1 MSEKP
6 DPFVLLSVH
15 YVVSC
20 GNCPFVESY
29 TKTFVPTPTRQLFRK
44 VVMFHLFMILGF
56 TICVFILGMVFGAEI
71 VSKKPEEPREEQG
84 HSVGMPLDRKYRE
97 YGGGR

>member
-1 MSEKP
+1 
-6 DPFVLLSVH
+6 
-15 YVVSC
+15 
-20 GNCPFVESY
+20 
-29 TKTFVPTPTRQLFRK
+29 
-44 VVMFHLFMILGF
+44 MFHLFMILGF